1 MPELST
7 VEISL
12 AGGTDRYGHKIRV
25 DRTLEIQ
32 MRMDCKT
39 ERKPLNLSLAV
50 TTLGQRRDV

>member
-1 MPELST
+1 MPESST

-12 AGGTDRYGHKIRV
+12 ASGTDHYGHKIRV

-39 ERKPLNLSLAV
+39 ERKPLDLSLAV
-50 TTLGQRRDV
+50 TTPGQQRDV